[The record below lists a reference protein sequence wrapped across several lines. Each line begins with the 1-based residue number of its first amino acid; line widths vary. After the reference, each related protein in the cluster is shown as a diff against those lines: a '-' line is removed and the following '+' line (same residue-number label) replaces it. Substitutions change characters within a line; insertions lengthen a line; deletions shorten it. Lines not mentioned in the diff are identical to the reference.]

1 MGAEGKRMVNPLAQ
15 FITGMPGAK
24 ETSVNT
30 EEPQKTTYENP
41 RTSFPGSIRSELKNT
56 PTEAQAEEKR
66 DRRFQ
71 ALFRPSVFGALEI
84 YCKVHKMS
92 INEALEQF
100 VTTEKHV
107 EVR

>member
-1 MGAEGKRMVNPLAQ
+1 MSTGNFNPALGFINAGVQPKNNEQEKPAPVSPRANIPEYVTSRPEYIAE
-15 FITGMPGAK
+15 
-24 ETSVNT
+24 
-30 EEPQKTTYENP
+30 
-41 RTSFPGSIRSELKNT
+41 T
-56 PTEAQAEEKR
+56 PAEEKR

-107 EVR
+107 EGR